1 MSASGH
7 FCRHINYQQGAA
19 TNDLHLIVA
28 GTFDV
33 IVNGRTVA
41 RRFSGDQVGEMS
53 AVQPTQRRSAT
64 VTAIEESVIV
74 TLTEM
79 QLSELAQSH
88 PHLWRV
94 LAKELARRLEQR
106 NRLVTA
112 ARERIQVF
120 IISSVEAL
128 PIARAIQNA
137 FAHDPF
143 NVTVWTDGV
152 FRASSFP
159 ITSLEAAVDQS
170 DFAIAIVQPDDVVV
184 TRDRQIATP
193 RDNVIFE
200 LGLFIAQA
208 RASAILFGRAAQPG
222 IKVPQT
228 LSE

>member
-1 MSASGH
+1 MGISAGTS
-7 FCRHINYQQGAA
+7 IIEQGAA

-94 LAKELARRLEQR
+94 LAKELADAL
-106 NRLVTA
+106 
-112 ARERIQVF
+112 
-120 IISSVEAL
+120 SSATDLLQQHE
-128 PIARAIQNA
+128 NA
-137 FAHDPF
+137 YKC
-143 NVTVWTDGV
+143 
-152 FRASSFP
+152 
-159 ITSLEAAVDQS
+159 SLS
-170 DFAIAIVQPDDVVV
+170 L
-184 TRDRQIATP
+184 R
-193 RDNVIFE
+193 
-200 LGLFIAQA
+200 
-208 RASAILFGRAAQPG
+208 
-222 IKVPQT
+222 
-228 LSE
+228 